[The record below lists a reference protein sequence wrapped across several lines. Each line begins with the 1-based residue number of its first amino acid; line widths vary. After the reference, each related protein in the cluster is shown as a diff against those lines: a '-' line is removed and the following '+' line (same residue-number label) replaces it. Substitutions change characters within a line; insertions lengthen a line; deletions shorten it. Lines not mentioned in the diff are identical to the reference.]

1 MSVTPLRASTRPP
14 IVDGLFYP
22 GKHAALA
29 SLVDDLLGRS
39 AVPAGSSFAVIAPHA
54 AYEYAGEVMAA
65 AFRSLARRRVR
76 TVVLL
81 GPVHRD
87 AEKGVYLPESEAF
100 ATPLGDI
107 PVDQEAVAAL
117 CAADPLFRRD
127 DIPHLEEHC
136 LEVHLPFLARQF
148 PGLSIVPLLLG
159 NAGAAAV
166 EAITRA
172 VAVVFAAR
180 GGEVTYVVSANM
192 ASYMTG
198 QDIAAENAALEELL
212 ARSDGAGVLAAAE
225 KHRVSTCGAAG
236 IAAVIGLAGPG
247 CRVRVLSRGSSLGR
261 DDDLLRIV
269 HYAAVS
275 IEKETPAEG

>member
-39 AVPAGSSFAVIAPHA
+39 AVPEGSSFAVIAPHA

-76 TVVLL
+76 TAVLL

-87 AEKGVYLPESEAF
+87 AEKAVYLPESEAF

-107 PVDQEAVAAL
+107 PVDLEAVAAL

-159 NAGAAAV
+159 GAGPAAV
-166 EAITRA
+166 DTITA
-172 VAVVFAAR
+172 ALASVFAAR
-180 GGEVTYVVSANM
+180 GGDAAYVVSANM

-198 QDIAAENAALEELL
+198 RDIAAENAAMEDLL
-212 ARSDGAGVLAAAE
+212 ARGDGAEVLAAAE
-225 KHRVSTCGAAG
+225 KQRISACGAPG
-236 IAAVIGLAGPG
+236 IAAVMRLAGRG
-247 CRVRVLSRGSSLGR
+247 CRVRVIARGSSLGR

-275 IEKETPAEG
+275 IDQ